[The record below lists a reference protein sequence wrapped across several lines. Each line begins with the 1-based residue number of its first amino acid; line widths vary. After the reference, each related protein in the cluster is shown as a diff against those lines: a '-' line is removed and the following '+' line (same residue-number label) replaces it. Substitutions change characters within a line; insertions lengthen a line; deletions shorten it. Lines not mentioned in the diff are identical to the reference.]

1 MRRREASND
10 KNWCPGNDAIPG
22 LAASLDRI
30 FKKVNSEGL
39 SDETADELAAD
50 IAECW
55 KQVWLDPTYRLYVF
69 GTDDPAELPITG
81 RHGFVV
87 LGYQLA
93 QGEMTEELIGRCD
106 AAAAAARLD

>member
-39 SDETADELAAD
+39 SDEETLSAHKATRR
-50 IAECW
+50 I
-55 KQVWLDPTYRLYVF
+55 
-69 GTDDPAELPITG
+69 
-81 RHGFVV
+81 GF
-87 LGYQLA
+87 
-93 QGEMTEELIGRCD
+93 C
-106 AAAAAARLD
+106 